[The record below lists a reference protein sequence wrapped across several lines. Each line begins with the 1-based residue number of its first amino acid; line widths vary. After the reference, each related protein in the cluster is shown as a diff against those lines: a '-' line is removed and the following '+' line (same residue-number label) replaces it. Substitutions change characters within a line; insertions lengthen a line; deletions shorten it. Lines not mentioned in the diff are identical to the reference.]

1 LTVLRAGLIMLT
13 IRDEQFKV
21 FEAAAR
27 KAFEDRMVFLLM
39 LSDESAA
46 RELVRLAVRKC
57 LSYGI
62 DTEADME
69 LFLRLMVKYS
79 PDFETRPEMAWALAL
94 LEQADLPGGAKTR
107 ILMKRLGDPSA
118 AARPLRRTM

>member
-1 LTVLRAGLIMLT
+1 MLT

-27 KAFEDRMVFLLM
+27 KAFEDRMAFLLM

-62 DTEADME
+62 DTESDIE

-79 PDFETRPEMAWALAL
+79 PDFETRPEMAWALAVL
-94 LEQADLPGGAKTR
+94 GQADLPGGAKTR
-107 ILMKRLGDPSA
+107 ILVTRLGDPSA
-118 AARPLRRTM
+118 AARPLRRTT